1 MGKTFLFIF
10 LFSILQAVPT
20 NRQLTIE
27 LNSLQEQVQ
36 EQQQTITGLK
46 GSQELTDKAIEQIS
60 NLVEVS
66 NGSISNT
73 LSVTNIVIALAAL
86 IVAVAAILLGGYISR
101 MERKIKTMS
110 DEVTAK
116 ETEVKKLTTDINNN
130 IDGLFERI
138 RREDTKAY
146 LKRLLEVPRDIANL
160 GEILFTRQLI
170 EEDFKTLKDAYLKLK
185 RNKEDGKDCDGV
197 TYGEMYLSLF
207 FQHFPGRAL
216 QDTELHEDIIFFF
229 DYGVEAAFSNDIE
242 KEVKEIG
249 SVVSDKNVLTDR
261 ENILLLLRK
270 AIAKSDYKNDETVLK
285 LLKDS
290 VNDEELWERVDN
302 SLTDSTKA
310 KKG

>member
-1 MGKTFLFIF
+1 MHALFIILC
-10 LFSILQAVPT
+10 LFLQAVPT
-20 NRQLTIE
+20 NRQLTE
-27 LNSLQEQVQ
+27 RMDLLQNQIQ
-36 EQQQTITGLK
+36 AQQQAVSELA
-46 GSQELTDKAIEQIS
+46 GSQQLTDKALDQLS
-60 NLVEVS
+60 TLVETTNS
-66 NGSISNT
+66 SINNT

-116 ETEVKKLTTDINNN
+116 ETEVKKLSTDINNN

-185 RNKEDGKDCDGV
+185 RNKEDGKDCDGM

-216 QDTELHEDIIFFF
+216 QDTELHEEIIFFF
-229 DYGVEAAFSNDIE
+229 DYGVGAAFSNDIE

-249 SVVSDKNVLTDR
+249 TVVSDKNVLTDR

>member
-1 MGKTFLFIF
+1 M
-10 LFSILQAVPT
+10 QAVPT
-20 NRQLTIE
+20 NRQLTE
-27 LNSLQEQVQ
+27 RMDLLQNQIQ
-36 EQQQTITGLK
+36 AQQQAVSELA
-46 GSQELTDKAIEQIS
+46 GSQQLTDKALDQLS
-60 NLVEVS
+60 TLVETTNS
-66 NGSISNT
+66 SINNT

-116 ETEVKKLTTDINNN
+116 ETEVKKLSTDINNN

-185 RNKEDGKDCDGV
+185 RNKEDGKDCDGM

-216 QDTELHEDIIFFF
+216 QDTELHEEIIFFF
-229 DYGVEAAFSNDIE
+229 DYGVGAAFSNDIE

-249 SVVSDKNVLTDR
+249 TVVSDKNVLKDR